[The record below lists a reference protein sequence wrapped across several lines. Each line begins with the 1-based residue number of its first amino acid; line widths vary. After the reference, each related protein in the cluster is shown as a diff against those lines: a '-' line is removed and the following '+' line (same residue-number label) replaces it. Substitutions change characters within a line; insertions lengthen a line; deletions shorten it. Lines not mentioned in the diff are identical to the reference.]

1 MWIRLDDCID
11 TFCAHLTSA
20 SVTTQMRRS
29 MPRHAQACH
38 CKSNG
43 DLDGDK
49 GKKNHWA
56 GSSTVTVLCAPEQSV
71 HSHIP
76 RQHKRLPWYDGD
88 MWWGHY
94 LYPRLFT
101 KFCCYSICKLELH
114 FVGQSGWVT
123 CISVIAWLHW
133 IYVTT
138 IDNPTPI
145 IVILI
150 IYIISSSISVNKP
163 HSPLD
168 SVYFEKWKEMKGWTG
183 ENSMG
188 SWDKVRMGSIQECLC
203 TTFTSHTYIHI
214 PACGV

>member
-1 MWIRLDDCID
+1 MAIKFTLIATRKITDSCHVNSFGWLHRHILC
-11 TFCAHLTSA
+11 TSDQCQCYNTNA
-20 SVTTQMRRS
+20 
-29 MPRHAQACH
+29 PKHAQACH

-150 IYIISSSISVNKP
+150 IYIIS
-163 HSPLD
+163 
-168 SVYFEKWKEMKGWTG
+168 Y
-183 ENSMG
+183 
-188 SWDKVRMGSIQECLC
+188 
-203 TTFTSHTYIHI
+203 Y
-214 PACGV
+214 